1 MIIQG
6 STISG
11 VIVSFEAAGA
21 AGAPADDAMARVMDG
36 HTVMVTG
43 GGRGIGR
50 AIALAFADAGARV
63 AVASRTTADVER
75 VAADLL
81 RAGSEAMG
89 VACDVTEAP
98 SVAAAVGAI
107 ERRFG
112 AIDVLVNNAGMAES
126 APLVEVT
133 DASWARTLAVNLTG
147 TFLCTRAVLP
157 GMLALG
163 WGRVINI
170 ASVAGRVGFRYST
183 AYCAA
188 KHGVLGLTRALA
200 LETARRGV
208 TVNAVCP
215 GWVDTDMT
223 IETIDRIAA
232 RTGRTRDE
240 ARAALERMSPQERL
254 VAPDEV
260 AAVALFLA
268 GPSAAGLTGQA
279 LNVDGGEVMS

>member
-1 MIIQG
+1 
-6 STISG
+6 
-11 VIVSFEAAGA
+11 
-21 AGAPADDAMARVMDG
+21 MARVMDG